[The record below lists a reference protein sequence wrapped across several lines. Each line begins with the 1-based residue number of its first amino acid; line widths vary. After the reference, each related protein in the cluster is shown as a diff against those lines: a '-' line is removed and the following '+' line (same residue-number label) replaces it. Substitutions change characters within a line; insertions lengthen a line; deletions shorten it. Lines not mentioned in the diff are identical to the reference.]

1 MKELV
6 LATNNVNKIREI
18 QELVGDNYKLLSL
31 KDIGFNND
39 IPEYKQTIEENALV
53 KVRYV
58 YEKFK
63 RNCMADDT
71 GLEVEVLNW
80 QPGVYSARFAEIT
93 GEVNPGENV
102 SDANIR
108 KLLHL
113 MKGVKNRNA
122 RFRTI
127 IALIIEKKEYLF
139 EGVVEGDILR
149 EKRGSSGFGYDPVF
163 RPSGYKKTFAEMSLD
178 QKNRIS
184 HRAKAIQKLIEFLKP
199 ATY

>member
-6 LATNNVNKIREI
+6 LATNNIHKVREI
-18 QELVGDNYKLLSL
+18 QELVKDKYKLLSL
-31 KDIGFNND
+31 KDIGFNSD
-39 IPEYKQTIEENALV
+39 IPEDKQTIEENALE
-53 KVRYV
+53 KVRYIHIRLN
-58 YEKFK
+58 

-71 GLEVEVLNW
+71 ALEVEALNR
-80 QPGVYSARFAEIT
+80 QPGVFSARFAEIT
-93 GEVNPGENV
+93 GEVNPGENI

-108 KLLHL
+108 KLLNL

-139 EGVVEGDILR
+139 EGIVEGEILN

-163 RPSGYKKTFAEMSLD
+163 RPSGYKQTFAEMSLD

-184 HRAKAIQKLIEFLKP
+184 HRAIAVQKLVEFLKIQK
-199 ATY
+199 